1 MTHRLNAILTSSREL
16 RQLTGKAQQLAT
28 WQRQVAQLLP
38 SALSRACRV
47 TQVDGHKLTLTADSG
62 VIAAKLRQMSTELLD
77 GLQARGCEVTVIQ
90 VQVQV
95 SLPPHSP
102 PNKARAIGT
111 KGKEQLNRLAETL
124 ADSPL
129 KQALTRLARRS

>member
-1 MTHRLNAILTSSREL
+1 MTQI
-16 RQLTGKAQQLAT
+16 
-28 WQRQVAQLLP
+28 
-38 SALSRACRV
+38 
-47 TQVDGHKLTLTADSG
+47 DGQKLTLTADSG
-62 VIAAKLRQMSTELLD
+62 VIAAKLRQMSTELLS

-95 SLPPHSP
+95 STPPYIP
-102 PNKARAIGT
+102 PAQAREIGAEGKA
-111 KGKEQLNRLAETL
+111 QLNQLAETL

>member
-16 RQLTGKAQQLAT
+16 RQLTGKAQQLTAL
-28 WQRQVAQLLP
+28 QRQLTQLVP
-38 SALSRACRV
+38 PALSRACRV
-47 TQVDGHKLTLTADSG
+47 TQIDGQKLTLTADSG
-62 VIAAKLRQMSTELLD
+62 VIAAKLRQMSTELLS

-95 SLPPHSP
+95 STPPYIP
-102 PNKARAIGT
+102 PAQAREIGAEGKA
-111 KGKEQLNRLAETL
+111 QLNQLAETL